1 MTSKRLHHSRLEG
14 ANLLSFSLDSSS
26 AWCMK
31 GSQPENSVSTRL
43 GSSVSAFEPSSETC
57 LPSDLQLFSNLL
69 DGHLVTA
76 LNELA
81 ERDVDVARL
90 VSAALMHKTSL
101 LEEVFRVFETLK
113 TVGKQVPVFALGL
126 RAAAQAKDTS
136 IALNIVAL
144 IQAAA
149 ASVKKCLFGMR
160 TSYVALLEQVHYMVD
175 CIDVETDYVHTCAG
189 VGFVT
194 SDDGLDMPE
203 KIQSFAIGLGSV
215 REAEDVMGGCFDS
228 WLHLHTIELSV
239 RDLEKRTQQMC
250 QDVSEASEPENVALA
265 CGTLF
270 SALEQLDQQCTLV
283 LQS

>member
-1 MTSKRLHHSRLEG
+1 MTSKRLHHSRLER

-26 AWCMK
+26 AWCKK

-194 SDDGLDMPE
+194 SDDGLDMP
-203 KIQSFAIGLGSV
+203 QSFAIALGSA

-228 WLHLHTIELSV
+228 WLHLHTIELGAGA
-239 RDLEKRTQQMC
+239 LEKSTQQLRKNVL
-250 QDVSEASEPENVALA
+250 DTSDPENVALV
-265 CGTLF
+265 CETLL
-270 SALEQLDQQCTLV
+270 SALEQLEEQCAHV
-283 LQS
+283 LQC

>member
-26 AWCMK
+26 AWCRK

-90 VSAALMHKTSL
+90 ISAALMHKTSL

-194 SDDGLDMPE
+194 SDDGLDMP
-203 KIQSFAIGLGSV
+203 QSFAIALGSV

-228 WLHLHTIELSV
+228 WLHLHTIELGV
-239 RDLEKRTQQMC
+239 RALEKSTQQLRKNVF
-250 QDVSEASEPENVALA
+250 DTSDPENVALV
-265 CGTLF
+265 CETLL
-270 SALEQLDQQCTLV
+270 SALEQLEEQCAHV
-283 LQS
+283 LQC